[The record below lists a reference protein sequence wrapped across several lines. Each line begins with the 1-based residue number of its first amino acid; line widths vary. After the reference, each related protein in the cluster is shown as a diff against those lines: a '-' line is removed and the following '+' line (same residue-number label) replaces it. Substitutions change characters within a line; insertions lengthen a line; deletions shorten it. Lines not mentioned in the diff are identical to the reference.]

1 MNKNATVV
9 FIGWGAINAHV
20 GALLAQRKT
29 AIDIVGIATIDTA
42 EARASIPEG
51 VRFLRSPDE
60 LAGLRPDI
68 VVEAAGRAAIDMWA
82 EAALKAAPA
91 MIIASTSAFCDD
103 GLLPRLA
110 IVAETHGSRI
120 LIPSGAIGA
129 VDALASAA
137 VLGLDEVTHQIVK
150 PPVAWKGTP
159 AEQLLDLFRPVRSH
173 DIFFRHRARGRRPV
187 PSERQCDRCHVAR
200 RRRARQDPGRTGGGS
215 GVSQQWPP
223 HRCAWRI
230 RPHGY
235 HAREQPVADQSEI
248 IGADCVEPGAA
259 DRASGERGDH
269 LESLRPGSNRHPCS
283 TRCISVR
290 RASACP
296 GHDAINAAPDTFPA

>member
-42 EARASIPEG
+42 EARASLPEG

-60 LAGLRPDI
+60 LAALRPDI
-68 VVEAAGRAAIDMWA
+68 VVEAAGRAAIDVWA

-91 MIIASTSAFCDD
+91 TIIASTSAFCDD

-110 IVAETHGSRI
+110 VVAETHGSRI

-159 AEQLLDLFRPVRSH
+159 AEQLLDLSALSDRT
-173 DIFFRHRARGRRPV
+173 IFFSGTAREAAGQYPQNANATVVTSLAGIGLDKTRVELVADPAFRSNGHRIVARGAFGRMDITLENNPL
-187 PSERQCDRCHVAR
+187 PTNPKSSELTALSLVRLIEHQVN
-200 RRRARQDPGRTGGGS
+200 
-215 GVSQQWPP
+215 V
-223 HRCAWRI
+223 
-230 RPHGY
+230 
-235 HAREQPVADQSEI
+235 VI
-248 IGADCVEPGAA
+248 I
-259 DRASGERGDH
+259 
-269 LESLRPGSNRHPCS
+269 
-283 TRCISVR
+283 
-290 RASACP
+290 
-296 GHDAINAAPDTFPA
+296 